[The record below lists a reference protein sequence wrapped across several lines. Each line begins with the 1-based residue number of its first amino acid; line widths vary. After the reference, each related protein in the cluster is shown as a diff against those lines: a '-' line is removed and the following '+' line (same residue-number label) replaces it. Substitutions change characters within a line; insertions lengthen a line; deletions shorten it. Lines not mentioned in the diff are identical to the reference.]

1 MEKTHPQC
9 TNCGTDLDTIN
20 FTAEMTE
27 QWTWNGY
34 TWECV
39 AHNSLIYDPEQTVR
53 CPECNQIV
61 GTGIDF
67 GFYRVSIQG

>member
-1 MEKTHPQC
+1 MEKINTKC
-9 TNCGTDLDTIN
+9 SNCGTTLDTIN
-20 FTAEMTE
+20 FVAEMIE

-34 TWECV
+34 TWEC
-39 AHNSLIYDPEQTVR
+39 AARNSLIYDPEQSVR

-67 GFYRVSIQG
+67 GFYKVNFE